1 MREQGERRTKSYEE
15 VLVIKLQ
22 EATGVGTVP
31 LLIKRLLITKAI
43 DPKDIT

>member
-22 EATGVGTVP
+22 EAMGVHCSIVD
-31 LLIKRLLITKAI
+31 KKASHY
-43 DPKDIT
+43 KSH